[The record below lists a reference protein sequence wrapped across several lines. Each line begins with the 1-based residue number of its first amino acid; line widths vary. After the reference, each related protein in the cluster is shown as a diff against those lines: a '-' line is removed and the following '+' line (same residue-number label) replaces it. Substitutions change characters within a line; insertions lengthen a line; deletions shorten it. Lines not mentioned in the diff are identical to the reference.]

1 MRYRGFIITS
11 QFKRWTEERTDGA
24 AEECSGFCCQVYNGS
39 DDLYENMLDEF
50 KLEVSRDIENMSD
63 EELNRGIIGY
73 IDEHYER
80 LNEAVSDAISNR
92 NADLL
97 GRLICYIGENEY
109 GRTLYNTLS
118 DKIGMTDDEIQQ
130 AGFTSLAPYFDKE
143 AYAQTIAEYLI
154 DEGTAS
160 TYSGNYC
167 FDYTEINERFGV
179 ALPVDDELLDMIVDS
194 LDKDIVA
201 DVVTGKDM
209 DIMFYTKYCPN
220 VEDEETE
227 LPEFMPQM

>member
-11 QFKRWTEERTDGA
+11 RYDRWTEERTNGS

-39 DDLYENMLDEF
+39 DGLYENMLDEF
-50 KLEVSRDIENMSD
+50 ELEVGKDIENMSD
-63 EELNRGIIGY
+63 EELNRGIILY
-73 IDEHYER
+73 IDENYER
-80 LNEAVSDAISNR
+80 LSEAVSDAISNR

-97 GRLICYIGENEY
+97 GRLVCYIGENEC
-109 GRTLYNTLS
+109 GKELYDTLS
-118 DKIGMTDDEIQQ
+118 NVICMTDDEIRK
-130 AGFTSLAPYFDKE
+130 AGFLSLAPYFDKE

-160 TYSGNYC
+160 TFSGNYP

-201 DVVTGKDM
+201 DVVTGKDI
-209 DIMFYTKYCPN
+209 DIMFYTQYCPN

-227 LPEFMPQM
+227 LPGFTPQM

>member
-11 QFKRWTEERTDGA
+11 RYDRWTEERTNGS

-39 DDLYENMLDEF
+39 DGLYENMLDEF
-50 KLEVSRDIENMSD
+50 ELEVGKDIENMSD
-63 EELNRGIIGY
+63 EELNRGIILY
-73 IDEHYER
+73 IDENYER
-80 LNEAVSDAISNR
+80 LSEAVSDAISNR

-97 GRLICYIGENEY
+97 GRLVCYIGENEC
-109 GRTLYNTLS
+109 GKELYDTLS
-118 DKIGMTDDEIQQ
+118 NVICMTDDEIRK
-130 AGFTSLAPYFDKE
+130 AGFLSLAPYFDKE

-160 TYSGNYC
+160 TFSGNYP

-201 DVVTGKDM
+201 DVVTGKDI

-227 LPEFMPQM
+227 LPEFTPQM

>member
-11 QFKRWTEERTDGA
+11 QFDHWTEERTNGSS
-24 AEECSGFCCQVYNGS
+24 EECSGFYCQVYNGS
-39 DDLYENMLDEF
+39 DGLYENMLDEF
-50 KLEVSRDIENMSD
+50 ELIVGRDIEDMSGT
-63 EELNRGIIGY
+63 ELDRGIIGY

-80 LNEAVSDAISNR
+80 LNEAVSDAVSNR

-97 GRLICYIGENEY
+97 GRLICFIGENEC
-109 GRTLYNTLS
+109 GMELYDTLS
-118 DKIGMTDDEIQQ
+118 NEICMTDDEIRK
-130 AGFTSLAPYFDKE
+130 AGFLSLAEYFDKE
-143 AYAQTIAEYLI
+143 SYAQTIAEHLI

-179 ALPVDDELLDMIVDS
+179 ALPVDNELLDMIVDS

-201 DVVTGKDM
+201 DVVTGKDI
-209 DIMFYTKYCPN
+209 DLMFYTKYCPN

-227 LPEFMPQM
+227 LPGFTPQM

>member
-11 QFKRWTEERTDGA
+11 RYDRWTEERTNGS

-39 DDLYENMLDEF
+39 DGLYENMLDEF
-50 KLEVSRDIENMSD
+50 PLIIGRDIEDMSD
-63 EELNRGIIGY
+63 TELDRGIIQY
-73 IDEHYER
+73 IDEQYER
-80 LNEAVSDAISNR
+80 LDEAVSDTISNR

-97 GRLICYIGENEY
+97 GRLIYYIGENEC
-109 GRTLYNTLS
+109 GEELYNTLRNV
-118 DKIGMTDDEIQQ
+118 ICMTDDEIRQ
-130 AGFTSLAPYFDKE
+130 AGFLSLSEYFDKA

-160 TYSGNYC
+160 TFSGNYH

-179 ALPVDDELLDMIVDS
+179 ALPVDNELLDMIADN

-201 DVVTGKDM
+201 DVVTGKDI
-209 DIMFYTKYCPN
+209 DIMFYTQYCPN

-227 LPEFMPQM
+227 LSGFTPQM

>member
-11 QFKRWTEERTDGA
+11 RLGRWTEKKTNLVVKT
-24 AEECSGFCCQVYNGS
+24 CSDFYCQVYNGS

-50 KLEVSRDIENMSD
+50 ELEVGRDIENMSD
-63 EELNRGIIGY
+63 EELNRGIIQY

-80 LNEAVSDAISNR
+80 LNEAASDAISNR

-97 GRLICYIGENEY
+97 GRLVCYIGENEC
-109 GRTLYNTLS
+109 GKELYDTLS
-118 DKIGMTDDEIQQ
+118 NVICMTDDEIRK
-130 AGFTSLAPYFDKE
+130 AGFLSLVEYFDKE

-154 DEGTAS
+154 DKGTAS
-160 TYSGNYC
+160 TFSGNYC
-167 FDYTEINERFGV
+167 FDYIDINERFGV
-179 ALPVDDELLDMIVDS
+179 ALPADEKMLRMIANN

-201 DVVTGKDM
+201 DVLMGN
-209 DIMFYTKYCPN
+209 DIDLMFYTQYCPN

-227 LPEFMPQM
+227 LPGFTPQM